1 MVMGTPIQSP
11 GSICSP
17 TPHCANAMPWPSLG
31 PQEYTLMLSAFRRK
45 AKRSTLVLKATEG
58 LLDRKQ
64 KTVESE
70 SLEHNLGAGRVQS
83 LGGNVTLGT
92 SLTPPTPS
100 PMKPEEAQSKT
111 C

>member
-1 MVMGTPIQSP
+1 
-11 GSICSP
+11 
-17 TPHCANAMPWPSLG
+17 
-31 PQEYTLMLSAFRRK
+31 MLSAFRKK

-58 LLDRKQ
+58 HLDRKQ
-64 KTVESE
+64 KILESE
-70 SLEHNLGAGRVQS
+70 SLEHNLGGGRVQS
-83 LGGNVTLGT
+83 LGGNVTPGT